1 MLRPVTW
8 HCNWCKLAYLDKL
21 DSNRIQ
27 PWEVGMLLCGE
38 SERFWKNLKLKNIPY
53 VNSDAQ
59 SNAKFP
65 LRFFLYALGEF

>member
-1 MLRPVTW
+1 
-8 HCNWCKLAYLDKL
+8 
-21 DSNRIQ
+21 
-27 PWEVGMLLCGE
+27 MLLCGE